1 MDACRAAHPI
11 RLPPSMEEIQ
21 TPLKWEEWDHSLA
34 NHTDQRFRKYIVEG
48 IRFGFRVG
56 FDYSFA
62 SRTRNFSTE
71 CAEGR
76 VLGPLDPSQFPLI
89 HTSRFGVIPKGSTDK
104 WRLIVDMSAPEGAS
118 INDGISKALGTLTY
132 VGINEAAQSIRTLGR
147 GSLLAKV
154 DVRSAYRNIPVHP
167 EDRWLMGMLW
177 DGGLFVDT
185 TLPFGLRSAP
195 KIFTAVADAVEW
207 IARHERVNCV
217 IHYLDDFL
225 VIGAPA
231 SQECA
236 SALSKLLEIFERLG
250 FPVAIEKLEGPTTCL
265 EFLGFEADS
274 AAMVIRL
281 PARKLVERREL
292 LRQWQGKKV
301 CTRRELESVVG
312 KLSHAA
318 QVVVPGRTFLRR
330 LFELLRGVRQPHHR
344 IHLSQ
349 AARSDFQWWQ
359 SFIGAWNGVRL
370 IRQPLGS
377 QQPVHVW
384 TDASGHFGC
393 GGLEPESKAWFQLR
407 WPASYRAGWVRLKE
421 ESIALPIVLA
431 CALWGGRWTN
441 QLVKVHCDNLG
452 VVALVNSGYS

>member
-1 MDACRAAHPI
+1 MCRGKGIGPPGSIPVSVHP
-11 RLPPSMEEIQ
+11 
-21 TPLKWEEWDHSLA
+21 
-34 NHTDQRFRKYIVEG
+34 Y
-48 IRFGFRVG
+48 
-56 FDYSFA
+56 
-62 SRTRNFSTE
+62 
-71 CAEGR
+71 
-76 VLGPLDPSQFPLI
+76 
-89 HTSRFGVIPKGSTDK
+89 GVIPKGSTDK

-207 IARHERVNCV
+207 IARHEGVNCV

-281 PARKLVERREL
+281 PARKLVEIREL
-292 LRQWQGKKV
+292 LKA
-301 CTRRELESVVG
+301 RRSAHAGSWNQLLES
-312 KLSHAA
+312 SPM
-318 QVVVPGRTFLRR
+318 Q
-330 LFELLRGVRQPHHR
+330 HR
-344 IHLSQ
+344 SWYQ
-349 AARSDFQWWQ
+349 A
-359 SFIGAWNGVRL
+359 
-370 IRQPLGS
+370 
-377 QQPVHVW
+377 VH
-384 TDASGHFGC
+384 S
-393 GGLEPESKAWFQLR
+393 
-407 WPASYRAGWVRLKE
+407 
-421 ESIALPIVLA
+421 
-431 CALWGGRWTN
+431 CA
-441 QLVKVHCDNLG
+441 
-452 VVALVNSGYS
+452 GYSSCYEGFGNPTTGSA